1 MNTDIL
7 FLSIIGVVI
16 LWTIMTTRLL
26 RAVIGLALTS
36 VLISAMMFRLD
47 SPIAAV
53 FELSVCAGLISVIF
67 FTTISFTQR
76 LTPERYRMRKRER
89 ITKFWILPVA
99 AVVIVV
105 LLLQHK
111 VKPDFAIP
119 VTVPGGDVRD
129 VMWNLR
135 HLDIFGQIAVLLTGV
150 FGVAVLFK
158 DRKEKK

>member
-1 MNTDIL
+1 MNTDII
-7 FLSIIGVVI
+7 FLSIIGGVI

-36 VLISAMMFRLD
+36 VMISAMMFRLD

-76 LTPERYRMRKRER
+76 LTPERYQMRKKER
-89 ITKFWILPVA
+89 IMKFWFLPIA
-99 AVVIVV
+99 AVGLVV
-105 LLLQHK
+105 LLLQYK
-111 VKPDFAIP
+111 VRPDFNMAA
-119 VTVPGGDVRD
+119 VVPGQDVRK
-129 VMWNLR
+129 VLWNLR
-135 HLDIFGQIAVLLTGV
+135 HLDVFGQIAVLLTGV

-158 DRKEKK
+158 DRKEKE

>member
-7 FLSIIGVVI
+7 FLSVIGGVI

-76 LTPERYRMRKRER
+76 LTPERYQMRKRER
-89 ITKFWILPVA
+89 IMKFWFLPVA
-99 AVVIVV
+99 CVGLVV
-105 LLLQHK
+105 LLLQYK
-111 VKPDFAIP
+111 VKPDFSMAKG
-119 VTVPGGDVRD
+119 VPGDVRD

-135 HLDIFGQIAVLLTGV
+135 HLDIFGQIAILLTGV

-158 DRKEKK
+158 DRKEKR